1 MGKPQVLTEER
12 GGPVFDLEF
21 CLEVW
26 VSEEFKRKRK
36 ALVSG
41 LTSRRELLGE
51 PL

>member
-1 MGKPQVLTEER
+1 MGKLRVLSEER
-12 GGPVFDLEF
+12 GSPVFDLEF

-26 VSEEFKRKRK
+26 ASDEFKRKRK

-41 LTSRRELLGE
+41 LTSRRKLLGE